1 MIFAGLVGGLALFLY
16 GMSVMSGGLNKIS
29 GGTFDKFLTGVTQ
42 KRFIAYLF
50 GVGVTALVQSS
61 STSTVMVVGFVNSGI
76 MTLAQAVNV
85 ILGAN
90 LGTTANAWLLSLNA
104 IDSSGSAWLSIF
116 KPSTFTPFVAFIG
129 IILFMTA
136 KTDKRK
142 NISTILL
149 GFAILMT
156 GMQTMSGAVSPLAGN
171 PTFTKILTSFAN
183 PLVGFLVG
191 ILFTM
196 VIQSSAATIGILMAL
211 AASVFISMGMAIPIV
226 IGAEVGTCITAI
238 LSSLGANKNGKRTA
252 LMHLYFNVIKA
263 ASFMIIFYTLN
274 AFLHFSFLEKQAG
287 MVAVASIHTLLNLVA
302 TLLFLP
308 FSQFLVKL
316 VLKTIPIDDK
326 EKEEQAS
333 QLSLKA
339 LDDRFL
345 TNPAFALEQARVAA
359 CDMAQYAKEC
369 IGKALDLIADYSLE
383 GKEEVVRLENRI
395 DIDEDEI
402 GSYLV
407 KINATQLDIRTS
419 HLLSVI
425 LHSIGDFER
434 ISDHARNIAETMSDM
449 SKRDMKFTDKAY
461 EELAAFTEA
470 VREIMDMSVRAFVE
484 NDHDCARDIEPLEEV
499 IDSLTMEIK
508 KRHIRRLRKGKCSVE
523 LGPMLTDATTDC
535 ERVADH
541 CSNIAVAVLQVRE
554 DGFDAHEYL
563 QIMRSEN
570 NPAFENR
577 VQYYETRYALPELKK
592 DKAEEEHRDETKEK
606 ERVSGR
612 DKEKDKEKNKAL
624 GKEKKK
630 DKTGKDKKKLKAK
643 KAEAEMNAKEEG
655 TDTEKDQADKAEAKT
670 EKDAVSETEGITE
683 TAASTETEVG

>member
-1 MIFAGLVGGLALFLY
+1 MMIFAGLVGGLALFLY

-29 GGTFDKFLTGVTQ
+29 GGTFDKFLSGITQ

-76 MTLAQAVNV
+76 MTLSQAVNI

-104 IDSSGSAWLSIF
+104 IDSGSSAWLSIF
-116 KPSTFTPFVAFIG
+116 KPSTFTPFLAFIG
-129 IILFMTA
+129 IILFMAA
-136 KTDKRK
+136 KTDRRK
-142 NISTILL
+142 NIGTILL

-171 PTFTKILTSFAN
+171 PTFTRILTSFAN

-191 ILFTM
+191 VLFTM

-211 AASVFISMGMAIPIV
+211 AASVYVSMGMAIPVV

-263 ASFMIIFYTLN
+263 ATFMIIFYTLN
-274 AFLHFSFLEKQAG
+274 AFIHFSFLERQAG

-302 TLLFLP
+302 TLLMLP
-308 FSQFLVKL
+308 FSQLLVTL
-316 VLKTIPIDDK
+316 VMKTIPIDDR
-326 EKEEQAS
+326 EKEEHES
-333 QLSLKA
+333 LRSLKA
-339 LDDRFL
+339 MDERFL
-345 TNPAFALEQARVAA
+345 TNPPFALEQARVAA
-359 CDMAQYAKEC
+359 CDMAEYSKEC
-369 IGKALDLIADYSLE
+369 IGKAMELFRNYTPE

-395 DIDEDEI
+395 DIYEDEI

-407 KINATQLDIRTS
+407 KINATELDIRTS
-419 HLLSVI
+419 HMLSVI

-434 ISDHARNIAETMSDM
+434 ISDHARNIAESMSEM
-449 SKRDMKFTDKAY
+449 AEKELRFTDKAY
-461 EELAAFTEA
+461 DELDTFCDA
-470 VREIMDMSVRAFVE
+470 VREIVDMSVRAFTE

-499 IDSLTMEIK
+499 IDSLTMELK

-523 LGPMLTDATTDC
+523 LGPMLTDATADC

-541 CSNIAVAVLQVRE
+541 CSNIAIAVLQVRE
-554 DGFDAHEYL
+554 DGFDAHEYIE
-563 QIMRSEN
+563 IMRSEN
-570 NPAFENR
+570 NPDFER
-577 VQYYETRYALPELKK
+577 KVQYYETKYALPELKR
-592 DKAEEEHRDETKEK
+592 DRVEAESADRTETKEK
-606 ERVSGR
+606 EKVSGR
-612 DKEKDKEKNKAL
+612 EKEKNKAL
-624 GKEKKK
+624 AKEKKK
-630 DKTGKDKKKLKAK
+630 DKAGKDKKKQKAGQVTE
-643 KAEAEMNAKEEG
+643 AEA
-655 TDTEKDQADKAEAKT
+655 
-670 EKDAVSETEGITE
+670 ITI
-683 TAASTETEVG
+683 TGNETEVAENGGQE